1 MQQPERLTA
10 AKTVENKTSKK
21 PRISVRKLKY
31 GSVATAITV
40 VFIAVVIIL
49 NVVVG
54 IASQKVDLKIDYTED
69 QVYTLCD
76 ETLSFLN
83 EMPGTAELII
93 LGDEETFRSKVSN
106 GNSISPYQFIVQTT
120 DNYKRATDKIT
131 VHYVDP
137 TYNPSFF
144 TSRGIV
150 IDTTN
155 DSDVI
160 MVVYSPE
167 TQRNRQIYG
176 SIFDDL
182 QYVGLERR
190 ITGGLV
196 YATKENIQTI
206 AVVTGHGESS
216 VPYFQLVM
224 NDNGFDVKYINLSEF
239 DVIPDFVNILLI
251 VNPTRTYSSADIEK
265 IDAFLSNGELLGK
278 HLMIFSDLDA
288 GANPLLEEY
297 LREWGLEF
305 GSEAV
310 FDPKNSYAISN
321 AYEPFLKLT
330 YEKDALF
337 TTLLEGNYYLEVR
350 LGKARE
356 VKSLFSSEDGVDT
369 YSLVKTFDTA
379 FSRYIANTN
388 VSASEYQNIKKT
400 EEDTAGPFSIMTLAA
415 KSRYEGT
422 TRISSNVIAC
432 GSSSFMDD
440 YYLSNVDGSKQ
451 TTSESMVELVKYLVA
466 ATEDI
471 DTTILPKSLL
481 SDYLSFTTTYQV
493 VLVFLG
499 LTFGVPAIFA
509 VVGIIV
515 YRRRRY
521 Q

>member
-1 MQQPERLTA
+1 
-10 AKTVENKTSKK
+10 
-21 PRISVRKLKY
+21 
-31 GSVATAITV
+31 
-40 VFIAVVIIL
+40 
-49 NVVVG
+49 
-54 IASQKVDLKIDYTED
+54 
-69 QVYTLCD
+69 
-76 ETLSFLN
+76 
-83 EMPGTAELII
+83 
-93 LGDEETFRSKVSN
+93 
-106 GNSISPYQFIVQTT
+106 
-120 DNYKRATDKIT
+120 
-131 VHYVDP
+131 
-137 TYNPSFF
+137 
-144 TSRGIV
+144 
-150 IDTTN
+150 
-155 DSDVI
+155 
-160 MVVYSPE
+160 
-167 TQRNRQIYG
+167 
-176 SIFDDL
+176 
-182 QYVGLERR
+182 
-190 ITGGLV
+190 
-196 YATKENIQTI
+196 
-206 AVVTGHGESS
+206 
-216 VPYFQLVM
+216 M

-239 DVIPDFVNILLI
+239 DAIPDFVNILLI